1 LECFRPLPHFLTGR
15 WNGILRRASAY
26 RWLRRL
32 DAYSSAIAFEQVAI
46 QEGLRAATGIA
57 TVVAA
62 AVWLHRPGLAPAA
75 FGAFWACL
83 ADPGGTYRSRL
94 TYMGLFAG
102 AGTVTAF
109 IASACAGLGPFI
121 AAAALVPLVFL
132 PSLSAMYGAET
143 SRVGTL
149 VCVVAAVAVAIPN
162 APGAALQLAGVF
174 LLGCA
179 WAMILCIGIWR
190 IQHFAPAR
198 RAIAKVFGQ
207 LGAMTSALLTLDGP
221 AMPAGFDWDAFNA
234 EHRRCIRATIEW
246 ARSVVAVLETSNPR
260 YRIEIEITDRIFAA
274 LIAISHALAERD
286 PSLGSGSERDLLHR
300 LLLSLTAAQ
309 QQVLRRI
316 PQPARLASQAA
327 LLQSESTAVATVIGR
342 GIRAAAGALH
352 DLADAWRNGPGSPR
366 SRVTTEPG
374 AAHALRP
381 IPTTAWTHAA
391 RVAIAVVIAYA
402 IGSWLNLTFSYW
414 ATMAAVVVVQPEAA
428 SIWQRSLER
437 MIGSIAGG
445 LLAALLVFILP
456 TKIALLAVIFP
467 MAAATIAFRLVNYTI
482 FVVFVTTLFV
492 LVTELLQP
500 VAGIV
505 SVRVI
510 NNVIGSLVGLGAS
523 LLLWRGPRTKRPSE
537 VLAEA
542 LKANFA
548 YAAGVLAATGAAAE
562 VEALRRAA
570 GLASNAA
577 EIMQHRLALEG
588 QSGRAHL
595 AEMADLLH
603 AVRRLAGSVIA
614 ASLAGEPAG
623 AARAAA
629 LVRESGMLVQLIE
642 RGSAGTLP
650 APPGGEPQDD
660 VDRAVRSVTAA
671 AAAYVKAFQPRT
683 SVLVHVAP

>member
-1 LECFRPLPHFLTGR
+1 MECLRPLPHLLTR
-15 WNGILRRASAY
+15 QWNGILRRASAY

-83 ADPGGTYRSRL
+83 ADPGGNYRSRL
-94 TYMGLFAG
+94 SYMGLFAG
-102 AGTVTAF
+102 AGTVSAF
-109 IASACAGLGPFI
+109 IASACAGIGPFI

-149 VCVVAAVAVAIPN
+149 VCVVAAVAVAVPN
-162 APGAALQLAGVF
+162 APGAALQLAGIF

-221 AMPAGFDWDAFNA
+221 GTPAGFDWDAFNA

-286 PSLGSGSERDLLHR
+286 PPLDADSERDLLHR
-300 LLLSLTAAQ
+300 LLQLLVEAQ
-309 QQVLRRI
+309 RQALRRI
-316 PQPARLASQAA
+316 PQPARLFSQSA
-327 LLQSESTAVATVIGR
+327 LLQSESTAVATVVGR
-342 GIRAAAGALH
+342 GIRAAAGALN
-352 DLADAWRNGPGSPR
+352 DLADAWLSGPRLPR
-366 SRVTTEPG
+366 SPEAVQPG
-374 AAHALRP
+374 AARLLKPVPA
-381 IPTTAWTHAA
+381 TAWTHAA

-414 ATMAAVVVVQPEAA
+414 ATMAAVGGVQPEAA
-428 SIWQRSLER
+428 SIWQRSVER

-445 LLAALLVFILP
+445 LLAALLIFILP

-523 LLLWRGPRTKRPSE
+523 LLLWRGPRARRPSE

-548 YAAGVLAATGAAAE
+548 YAAGVLAATRAAAE

-577 EIMQHRLALEG
+577 EVMQHRLALEG

-603 AVRRLAGSVIA
+603 ALRRLAGSVIA
-614 ASLAGEPAG
+614 ASLAGEPGG
-623 AARAAA
+623 AARSAA
-629 LVRESGMLVQLIE
+629 LARESGTLVQCIE
-642 RGSAGTLP
+642 GGSADALP
-650 APPGGEPQDD
+650 APPAGEPQDD

-671 AAAYVKAFQPRT
+671 AAAYVRAFQPRT
-683 SVLVHVAP
+683 SVLAHAAP

>member
-1 LECFRPLPHFLTGR
+1 LECFRPLPHFLTRR

-46 QEGLRAATGIA
+46 QEGLRAATAIA

-179 WAMILCIGIWR
+179 WALILCIGIWR

-207 LGAMTSALLTLDGP
+207 LGAMTSALLTLDGA

-300 LLLSLTAAQ
+300 LLLSLTEAQ

-316 PQPARLASQAA
+316 PQPAGLASQAA

-374 AAHALRP
+374 AANALRP

-437 MIGSIAGG
+437 MMGSIAGG
-445 LLAALLVFILP
+445 LLAALLIFILP

-500 VAGIV
+500 AAGIV

-523 LLLWRGPRTKRPSE
+523 LLLWRGPRAKRPGE

-548 YAAGVLAATGAAAE
+548 YAAGVFAATGAAADI
-562 VEALRRAA
+562 EAMRRAA

-577 EIMQHRLALEG
+577 EVMQHRMALEG

-595 AEMADLLH
+595 AEMTDLLH
-603 AVRRLAGSVIA
+603 ALRRLAGSVIA
-614 ASLAGEPAG
+614 ASLAGEPAE

-629 LVRESGMLVQLIE
+629 LIRECGTLVRLVE
-642 RGSAGTLP
+642 GASADALP
-650 APPGGEPQDD
+650 APPAAEPQDD

-671 AAAYVKAFQPRT
+671 ATAYVKAFQPAA
-683 SVLVHVAP
+683 SVLVHAAR